1 MHDNKNITKETLCKE
16 YSKIING
23 YVLKDEISKASDIS
37 FHVMKHGESIANSTQ
52 RNLNQGHSM
61 ENSKAN

>member
-16 YSKIING
+16 YSKING
-23 YVLKDEISKASDIS
+23 YVLRDEISKASDIS
-37 FHVMKHGESIANSTQ
+37 FHVTKHGESIANSLQ